1 MCDQH
6 WVKKK
11 DRNQAR
17 GVKLI
22 NILNTIASLRRQ
34 LLQALIKQKEDDLG
48 VILQLANTSLHQ
60 VC

>member
-1 MCDQH
+1 MRSTLG
-6 WVKKK
+6 KKK

-22 NILNTIASLRRQ
+22 NILNTIALLRRQ

-48 VILQLANTSLHQ
+48 AILQLANTSLHQ
-60 VC
+60 VF